1 MQKSTIVYLQLE
13 NKTPPF
19 LFRPSL
25 MSTDHSLTQP
35 QNIQCPKCASTDIEV
50 RNHEQHLQK
59 IGGVLLSGAGTAA
72 GTVGGA
78 ASGASIGAMIG
89 ATAGPLGVIMG
100 GTVGTF
106 VGAISVGITGGFLG
120 HRFGKKAG
128 VIVDQNIFLD
138 YQCKTC
144 KHRFK
149 LQHTTENPNKT

>member
-1 MQKSTIVYLQLE
+1 MTTETTDSSI
-13 NKTPPF
+13 PP
-19 LFRPSL
+19 
-25 MSTDHSLTQP
+25 HA
-35 QNIQCPKCASTDIEV
+35 IACPKCGSAEV
-50 RNHEQHLQK
+50 VKRDHEQSLQK

-89 ATAGPLGVIMG
+89 AAAGPLGVIMG

-128 VIVDQNIFLD
+128 VIVDQNVFLD
-138 YQCKTC
+138 YQCQKY
-144 KHRFK
+144 KHRFNE
-149 LQHTTENPNKT
+149 QHGAERNEEQQK